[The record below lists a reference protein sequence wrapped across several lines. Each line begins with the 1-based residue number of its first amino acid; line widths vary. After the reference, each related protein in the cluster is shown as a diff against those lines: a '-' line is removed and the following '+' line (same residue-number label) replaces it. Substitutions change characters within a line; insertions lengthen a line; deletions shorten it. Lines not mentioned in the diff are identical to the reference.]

1 MKKVMVLCSGNE
13 ARELNLLAKPLNR
26 HFLQNSVE
34 KEDFEIRF
42 QNWQNVQR
50 NLEIYKIQNV
60 QWRMD
65 SPHVWCEKNGKMG
78 FMELV
83 PMEIYDA
90 EFVGYNLIKI
100 I

>member
-13 ARELNLLAKPLNR
+13 ARALNPHPKPLNC
-26 HFLQNSVE
+26 HFFQNFSE
-34 KEDFEIRF
+34 KEDFKIKF
-42 QNWQNVQR
+42 QNWQNVQQ

-60 QWRMD
+60 VWRMD
-65 SPHVWCEKNGKMG
+65 SPHVWIEKNGKRG
-78 FMELV
+78 FVELV